1 MNFVCLAC
9 RTRYLMH
16 FPTCRHCM
24 TDGLITSVSTRE
36 RAEVTSK
43 PQQTTAAE
51 LIRSSYR
58 YIDFIKYNTIKVT
71 PGSLALIVGRPSAGK
86 STMGMSWLDSYP
98 GPTVFYSVEEG
109 LGSTVVSK
117 LQRLA
122 ISRKDFHIQSACH
135 VDALCDLIKKTK
147 AGACLID
154 SVTTTTMT
162 PQDLRAIL
170 NNTPL
175 KVLMGTVQV
184 TKDGS
189 AAGPNSLLHEADIV
203 IEAIEGCFRLQKS
216 RHQDL
221 STCVGEIDFGSKERE
236 GFKTIT
242 L

>member
-1 MNFVCLAC
+1 M
-9 RTRYLMH
+9 
-16 FPTCRHCM
+16 
-24 TDGLITSVSTRE
+24 
-36 RAEVTSK
+36 
-43 PQQTTAAE
+43 
-51 LIRSSYR
+51 
-58 YIDFIKYNTIKVT
+58 
-71 PGSLALIVGRPSAGK
+71 
-86 STMGMSWLDSYP
+86 
-98 GPTVFYSVEEG
+98 
-109 LGSTVVSK
+109 
-117 LQRLA
+117 
-122 ISRKDFHIQSACH
+122 
-135 VDALCDLIKKTK
+135 DALCDLIKKTK

-189 AAGPNSLLHEADIV
+189 AAGPNSLLHEADI
-203 IEAIEGCFRLQKS
+203 EAIQGCFRLQKS